1 VILRDD
7 EGCILFFACRSLQSC
22 DSPLEAEL
30 LACSEEGLAIDL
42 ENTSN
47 PIILESDCS
56 EATSMI
62 NDANR
67 NRFHVVYLLN
77 EVKKLSIG
85 GRESGVNHISRNLNN
100 VSHILER
107 WGLTTPCTTVW
118 IRHESGRHPMP

>member
-7 EGCILFFACRSLQSC
+7 EGCILFSACRSLQSC

-67 NRFHVVYLLN
+67 NSFHVAYLLN

-85 GRESGVNHISRNLNN
+85 GRESGVNHI
-100 VSHILER
+100 I
-107 WGLTTPCTTVW
+107 
-118 IRHESGRHPMP
+118 